1 MRPVSA
7 LGRRVTVL
15 PSTSRFVPMEP
26 STSSLQ
32 NMEVN
37 LCIICYH
44 RYHHNQHHGTL
55 DHTTIAISM
64 LSEFLFIPLVIKR
77 MFACCDMFNSFLRRR
92 CFSLSTFPSCYATVI
107 SRRFSYGH
115 ASNDGTRRTNDKG
128 RKIQKSL
135 RVMKTSGTMQE
146 QEHEQLSMGGN
157 TGEGEVEEK
166 VDCLLPQS
174 LP

>member
-1 MRPVSA
+1 MYHLLSSVSSQ
-7 LGRRVTVL
+7 
-15 PSTSRFVPMEP
+15 STSWDIG
-26 STSSLQ
+26 SHH
-32 NMEVN
+32 
-37 LCIICYH
+37 H
-44 RYHHNQHHGTL
+44 RN
-55 DHTTIAISM
+55 ISM
-64 LSEFLFIPLVIKR
+64 LSEFLFIHLLVTKR

-128 RKIQKSL
+128 RKIKKSL

-157 TGEGEVEEK
+157 TGEK

>member
-1 MRPVSA
+1 MYHLLSSVSSQ
-7 LGRRVTVL
+7 
-15 PSTSRFVPMEP
+15 STSWDIGSHHRRNIYVVRISFHP
-26 STSSLQ
+26 SSCHKENVCL
-32 NMEVN
+32 
-37 LCIICYH
+37 L
-44 RYHHNQHHGTL
+44 RYVQL
-55 DHTTIAISM
+55 
-64 LSEFLFIPLVIKR
+64 
-77 MFACCDMFNSFLRRR
+77 FNSFLRRR

-166 VDCLLPQS
+166 VYCLLP
-174 LP
+174 

>member
-1 MRPVSA
+1 
-7 LGRRVTVL
+7 
-15 PSTSRFVPMEP
+15 MEP

-64 LSEFLFIPLVIKR
+64 LSEFLFIHLLVTKR

>member
-1 MRPVSA
+1 
-7 LGRRVTVL
+7 
-15 PSTSRFVPMEP
+15 
-26 STSSLQ
+26 
-32 NMEVN
+32 
-37 LCIICYH
+37 
-44 RYHHNQHHGTL
+44 
-55 DHTTIAISM
+55 M
-64 LSEFLFIPLVIKR
+64 LSEFLFIHLGTKR
-77 MFACCDMFNSFLRRR
+77 MLACCDMFNSFLRRR

-166 VDCLLPQS
+166 VDCLLPWAPWLEGCCWCMYWKIC
-174 LP
+174 LPGRPCCRASTLIMLFWWPAEGWWGEGSPKYFTL

>member
-1 MRPVSA
+1 MYHLLSSVSSQ
-7 LGRRVTVL
+7 
-15 PSTSRFVPMEP
+15 STSWDIGSHHRHNIHLLHP
-26 STSSLQ
+26 SCHKENVCL
-32 NMEVN
+32 
-37 LCIICYH
+37 L
-44 RYHHNQHHGTL
+44 
-55 DHTTIAISM
+55 
-64 LSEFLFIPLVIKR
+64 
-77 MFACCDMFNSFLRRR
+77 FNSFSRRR